1 MSISPNVPSPQE
13 SYHYEGGGTPRWITI
28 LFAVVIAGVG
38 AMAYAGYSAQSHLQ
52 QEVTKAQDQNKI
64 LTAQLD
70 QANTRLAE
78 LKGQMDVTSQKIGM
92 TQAELADARSR
103 AEAIRK
109 QQTASDQK
117 LSEKIA
123 QAQKE
128 SEAQIGA
135 VATDVTGAKKDIES
149 TRTDLEATKSKLDR
163 ATGDMGVMSG
173 LIARNHDDLEELK
186 RRGDRNYFEFTIQR
200 AKTPQHVGPVQIALN
215 KTDSKKS
222 KYTITVLADDKSIE
236 KKDRTAGEPVQF
248 YVKGSARTAPLRN
261 RGVRR
266 EQEYHHWL
274 PVHAEGRQQRAGGS
288 RGGGACETLTKF
300 YWAEDIPR
308 LSCRGTVIN
317 KPCSTH

>member
-13 SYHYEGGGTPRWITI
+13 SYNYEGGGTPRWITI

-52 QEVTKAQDQNKI
+52 QEVTKAQDQSKI

-70 QANTRLAE
+70 AANSRLAE
-78 LKGQMDVTSQKIGM
+78 LKGRMDVTSQKIGM

-109 QQTASDQK
+109 QQTASDAK
-117 LSEKIA
+117 LTAELA

-128 SEAQIGA
+128 SAAQIGA

-163 ATGDMGVMSG
+163 ANGDMGVMSG
-173 LIARNHDDLEELK
+173 LIAHNHDDLEELR
-186 RRGDRNYFEFTIQR
+186 RRGDRNYYEFTVTK
-200 AKTPQHVGPVQIALN
+200 AKTPQRVGPVQVSLN
-215 KTDSKKS
+215 KTDPKKS
-222 KYTITVLADDKSIE
+222 KYTMTVMADDRAIE

-248 YVKGSARTAPLRN
+248 YVKGSARTSPYEFVVFDVGKNQITGYLSTPKDASSAPAAA
-261 RGVRR
+261 
-266 EQEYHHWL
+266 
-274 PVHAEGRQQRAGGS
+274 PAA
-288 RGGGACETLTKF
+288 AP
-300 YWAEDIPR
+300 A
-308 LSCRGTVIN
+308 
-317 KPCSTH
+317 KP

>member
-38 AMAYAGYSAQSHLQ
+38 AVAYAGYSAQTHLQ

-70 QANTRLAE
+70 QANSRLAE

-103 AEAIRK
+103 AESIRK
-109 QQTASDQK
+109 AQTASDQK

-173 LIARNHDDLEELK
+173 LIAHNHDDLEELK
-186 RRGDRNYFEFTIQR
+186 RRGDRNYYEFTVQK
-200 AKTPQHVGPVQIALN
+200 AKTPQRVGPVQMSVN
-215 KTDSKKS
+215 KTDAKKS
-222 KYTITVLADDKSIE
+222 RYTMTVLVDDKAIE
-236 KKDRTAGEPVQF
+236 KKDKTAGEPVQF
-248 YVKGSARTAPLRN
+248 YVKGSARSTPYEIVVFDVGKNMITGYLSTPK
-261 RGVRR
+261 
-266 EQEYHHWL
+266 E
-274 PVHAEGRQQRAGGS
+274 GGS
-288 RGGGACETLTKF
+288 APT
-300 YWAEDIPR
+300 AAAPAAAPPA
-308 LSCRGTVIN
+308 
-317 KPCSTH
+317 KP

>member
-38 AMAYAGYSAQSHLQ
+38 AMAYAGYSAQTHLQ

-92 TQAELADARSR
+92 TQAELAEARSR

-109 QQTASDQK
+109 QQTASDTK

-149 TRTDLEATKSKLDR
+149 TRTDLEATKSKLER
-163 ATGDMGVMSG
+163 AAGDMGVMSG
-173 LIARNHDDLEELK
+173 LIAHNHDDLEELK
-186 RRGDRNYFEFTIQR
+186 RRGDRNYYEFTVQK
-200 AKTPQHVGPVQIALN
+200 AKTPQRVGSVQMSLN
-215 KTDSKKS
+215 KTDPKKS
-222 KYTITVLADDKSIE
+222 RYTLTVLVDDKAIE
-236 KKDRTAGEPVQF
+236 KRDKTAGEPVQF
-248 YVKGSARTAPLRN
+248 YVKGSARTAPYELVVFDVGKN
-261 RGVRR
+261 QITG
-266 EQEYHHWL
+266 YL
-274 PVHAEGRQQRAGGS
+274 STPKDAGS
-288 RGGGACETLTKF
+288 AP
-300 YWAEDIPR
+300 AAAPAAAPPA
-308 LSCRGTVIN
+308 
-317 KPCSTH
+317 KP